1 MESSHFTEHGI
12 GILMESFH
20 QQSICMKKQTVALR
34 IVYSYGTIRSKG
46 IVCLLVIIAIFSG
59 KHVPVDCIR
68 HHHPTENLS
77 HAGITVVE
85 KRITSQLFSPD
96 WSAQNGHTNRPYPLR
111 YCKFP
116 FQNKCGWHRSRYPK
130 GRQYQLPSKPC
141 CNVRYPTSV

>member
-85 KRITSQLFSPD
+85 KRITSQLFSLIGQHRTVILIGLTRYGIVSSLFRINVVGIAPD
-96 WSAQNGHTNRPYPLR
+96 IRRADNISYL
-111 YCKFP
+111 
-116 FQNKCGWHRSRYPK
+116 RSRI
-130 GRQYQLPSKPC
+130 
-141 CNVRYPTSV
+141 VT